1 MVPFTYRRISNEV
14 IDELFNRLSLGGSLI
29 LLGSRYV
36 GKRHVM
42 HRLRNRLE
50 EAKLAPVVQ
59 LKFLAEPAITSKARV
74 HELLEQAVEQAL
86 QQAGSQTLEL
96 FEALADRVDDPLD
109 RLITA
114 QEKSPSFGTKPI
126 FLIVSNIDSL
136 AHHLANEFVRVVRKH
151 IENGHII
158 AILSGEDDLQ
168 YLVQSGGFPCG
179 HPYVLQA
186 YEREEFRDYLIK
198 YAGKMNLKFESSEEA
213 ANELWRLTGGNI
225 YTMRMILWALVQSR
239 ALDNS
244 SSDRPIKLNEI
255 PDSLNLIGIPG
266 VYGTHVF
273 RHGTQLIERDPEC
286 WQVLDSLLNSAPDSA
301 PVKVGITESTPTR
314 LEMAGMAIREIYP
327 NVAYL
332 KFASP
337 LHERFIRQ
345 HYGNRR
351 FGDLYAVAAKWDKA
365 FQFYGR
371 LNPEET
377 IRPLGISDRGE
388 VEAAIASLCASFF
401 LQSTKSGNAGQSI
414 TEMKAQFANGA
425 RFLLGF
431 SEVSFWRYDAWRRGP
446 GWQMIPPEQFL
457 PSDEKQK
464 FIRNSLP
471 KYPKSDATWQFEA
484 PWNQQ
489 ALVRFLPA
497 LREDQRI
504 AVVISEFG
512 RGTVISRERAKIAAR
527 VLELFAEAYAHVN
540 TVDGL
545 EIRLKVRDRHV
556 ETMNSI
562 FNALGSDVRNVG
574 QVLERAAK
582 GLRELEYKRAFF
594 SLVDPEEQR
603 IQGFLDDNDS
613 DPRVDLAELI
623 DLPLR
628 DHDAD
633 LQTLVIHERQPYRI
647 ADAAKDGRVHPE
659 LIAHGNIEAF
669 ALVPIL
675 NSTHKAIGTIHVE
688 RKDGSVPSEDE
699 VKDLMFFGRQLA
711 IAIEQSERV
720 NLLQSSLDRIPEPI
734 VIVDRAERGRYANR
748 PAASLLDISEGWRKP
763 AIEQR
768 RFADEVGGSN
778 AELPYQLHQS
788 LISGNRLVSHFKGIG
803 NQPEYRGAALTDIIE
818 DWRGKTSGGLLHVQN
833 FNYFHRIFLAARLIG
848 QAQDTAS
855 ALGCMLQVA
864 EELLGPNNWGR
875 LYLSDNED
883 NPEHLISKL
892 SFGYADPDQERAFSE
907 GKTVLHRDTPGG
919 IDWLVFDLRKPVVF
933 CWKDD
938 LRPNDQYV
946 TRYGLQAVNAPNP
959 MQPPEIQK
967 SPGDFWIDFPL
978 MTPKK
983 ILGKLCFQC
992 GEDLLPEDFELLTLL
1007 SEVIVGLFDAF
1018 VVRAELL
1025 SNREELIMASS
1036 AQKTVETIVHN
1047 LCTRFANLGPL
1058 ATRYW
1063 LLEKRYPQV
1072 KELKTLNDH
1081 FFHVVDETQTTAKRA
1096 KEMLGPINPQWSNF
1110 ELPAHMRCVLGSA
1123 LPDDG
1128 WTVEAPTEFCV
1139 TADAHLLEM
1148 AILEMVQNSKDA
1160 AVPERELH
1168 VTLKME
1174 LDDSEFVKITYRD
1187 TGRGIPDEFSK
1198 TVFDEL
1204 FSFRPGQNIG
1214 TGLGLAFVRRVF
1226 EAHGGFIFTG
1236 IASQGAEFV
1245 SAIRKSN
1252 VYSETKE
1259 ERDVSHTYS

>member
-59 LKFLAEPAITSKARV
+59 LKFLAEPPITSKTRV
-74 HELLEQAVEQAL
+74 QELLEQAVEQAL
-86 QQAGSQTLEL
+86 QQSGSHTLEL
-96 FEALADRVDDPLD
+96 VKALADRVVDPLD
-109 RLITA
+109 RLIVA
-114 QEKSPSFGTKPI
+114 QERSAAFGTKPI
-126 FLIVSNIDSL
+126 FLIASNIDSL
-136 AHHLANEFVRVVRKH
+136 AHHLANEFIRVVRKH
-151 IENGHII
+151 VENGHII

-198 YAGKMNLKFESSEEA
+198 YAGKMNLKFESSEDA

-239 ALDNS
+239 ALVNS

-286 WQVLDSLLNSAPDSA
+286 WQVLDGLLKSES
-301 PVKVGITESTPTR
+301 VKVRITESTPTR
-314 LEMAGMAIREIYP
+314 LEMAGMVIREIYP
-327 NVAYL
+327 DVAYL

-337 LHERFIRQ
+337 LHETFIRQ
-345 HYGNRR
+345 HYDNRR

-388 VEAAIASLCASFF
+388 VEAAVASLCASLF
-401 LQSTKSGNAGQSI
+401 LQSTKSGNAGQTV

-425 RFLLGF
+425 RFILGF
-431 SEVSFWRYDAWRRGP
+431 SEVSFWRYDEWRRDP
-446 GWQMIPPEQFL
+446 GWQMIPPTQFS
-457 PSDEKQK
+457 PSNEKQK

-471 KYPKSDATWQFEA
+471 RYAKPDATWQFEA

-540 TVDGL
+540 AVDGL

-562 FNALGSDVRNVG
+562 FDALGSDVRNVG
-574 QVLERAAK
+574 QVLEKAAK

-603 IQGFLDDNDS
+603 IQGVLDDNDS

-633 LQTLVIHERQPYRI
+633 LQTLVIHECEAYRI
-647 ADAAKDGRVHPE
+647 ADASKDGRVHPE

-675 NSTHKAIGTIHVE
+675 NASQKAIGTIHVE
-688 RKDGSVPSEDE
+688 RKDGSVPSADE
-699 VKDLMFFGRQLA
+699 VKDLEFFGRQLA

-720 NLLQSSLDRIPEPI
+720 NLLQSSLDSIPEPI
-734 VIVDRAERGRYANR
+734 VIVDRAERGRYVNR
-748 PAASLLDISEGWRKP
+748 PAAGLLSISEGWRKP

-768 RFADEVGGSN
+768 RFGDEVSAAN
-778 AELPYQLHQS
+778 AELSYQLHHS
-788 LISGNRLVSHFKGIG
+788 LISGNRLVSHFQGIG
-803 NQPEYRGAALTDIIE
+803 NQPDYRGAALTDIIK
-818 DWRGKTSGGLLHVQN
+818 DWRGMTSGGLLHVQD

-875 LYLSDNED
+875 LYLADNED
-883 NPEHLISKL
+883 DPQHLISRL
-892 SFGYADPDQERAFSE
+892 SFGFDDPAKEKAFSE
-907 GKTVLHRDTPGG
+907 GSVVLDRNTPGG
-919 IDWLVFDLRKPVVF
+919 IDWMVFEQRRPIVF
-933 CWKDD
+933 CWRDD

-946 TRYGLQAVNAPNP
+946 TRSGLQAVNAPNP
-959 MQPPEIQK
+959 VQPPEIRK

-1007 SEVIVGLFDAF
+1007 SAVIVGLFDAF

-1036 AQKTVETIVHN
+1036 ARKTVETIVHN
-1047 LCTRFANLGPL
+1047 LCTRFGNLGPL
-1058 ATRYW
+1058 SARYW
-1063 LLEKRYPQV
+1063 LLEERYPQI
-1072 KELKTLNDH
+1072 KELKTLNDDFVH
-1081 FFHVVDETQTTAKRA
+1081 IIDETQITANRA
-1096 KEMLGPINPQWSNF
+1096 KEMLGPLNPRWSYF
-1110 ELPAHMRCVLGSA
+1110 ELPAHMRRVLGSA

-1128 WTVEAPTEFCV
+1128 WTVEAPAECCV

-1148 AILEMVQNSKDA
+1148 AILEMIQNSKDA
-1160 AVPERELH
+1160 ALSERKLH
-1168 VTLKME
+1168 VTVKIE
-1174 LDDSEFVKITYRD
+1174 LDDSDVVKIIYRD
-1187 TGRGIPDEFSK
+1187 TGRGIPSEYSK

-1204 FSFRPGQNIG
+1204 FSFRPGESHVG
-1214 TGLGLAFVRRVF
+1214 TGLGLTFVRRVF

-1236 IASQGAEFV
+1236 IANQGAEFV

-1252 VYSETKE
+1252 IYSETKE
-1259 ERDVSHTYS
+1259 ERDVSHSYS

>member
-1 MVPFTYRRISNEV
+1 MFPFLYRRISNQV
-14 IDELFNRLSLGGSLI
+14 IEELFNELSLGGSLI

-42 HRLRNRLE
+42 HRLRNRLD
-50 EAKLAPVVQ
+50 EAKLASVVQ
-59 LKFLAEPAITSKARV
+59 LKFLAEPAITSKARLD
-74 HELLEQAVEQAL
+74 ELIEQAVDVAL
-86 QQAGSQTLEL
+86 QQAVGQTL
-96 FEALADRVDDPLD
+96 ALASALANRMIDPLD
-109 RLITA
+109 RLIAA
-114 QEKSPSFGTKPI
+114 QEKSAFGTKPI
-126 FLIVSNIDSL
+126 YLIASNIDSL
-136 AHHLANEFVRVVRKH
+136 AHHLASEFLRAVRRHV
-151 IENGHII
+151 EDGHII

-179 HPYVLQA
+179 RPYVLQA

-198 YAGKMNLKFESSEEA
+198 YAGKMNLKFESSEDA
-213 ANELWRLTGGNI
+213 ASELWRITGGNI

-239 ALDNS
+239 ALINS
-244 SSDRPIKLNEI
+244 TSDYPIKLNEI
-255 PDSLNLIGIPG
+255 PRSLNLIGIPG

-286 WQVLDSLLNSAPDSA
+286 WQVLDGLLNGGPL
-301 PVKVGITESTPTR
+301 KIGINSTPTR
-314 LEMAGMAIREIYP
+314 LEMAGMAIRDG
-327 NVAYL
+327 AYL

-337 LHERFIRQ
+337 LHESFIRQ
-345 HYGNRR
+345 HYDNRR
-351 FGDLYAVAAKWDKA
+351 FGDLYAVAAKWDDA
-365 FQFYGR
+365 FQFYAR

-388 VEAAIASLCASFF
+388 VEAAVASLCASFF
-401 LQSTKSGNAGQSI
+401 LQSTKSEDAGQKV
-414 TEMKAQFANGA
+414 TDMKARFANGA

-431 SEVSFWRYDAWRRGP
+431 SEVSFWRYDAGRRDP
-446 GWQMIPPEQFL
+446 GWQMIPPTQFS
-457 PSDEKQK
+457 PSNEKQN
-464 FIRNSLP
+464 FIRSFLP
-471 KYPKSDATWQFEA
+471 KYPKSDVWQFEA
-484 PWNQQ
+484 PWDQQ

-512 RGTVISRERAKIAAR
+512 RGTVISRERAKIANR

-540 TVDGL
+540 AVDGL
-545 EIRLKVRDRHV
+545 QIRLKVRDRHV

-562 FNALGSDVRNVG
+562 FNALGSDVMNVG

-603 IQGFLDDNDS
+603 IQGVLDNNDS
-613 DPRVDLAELI
+613 DPRVNLAELI

-633 LQTLVIHERQPYRI
+633 LQTLVIHERQAYRI

-675 NSTHKAIGTIHVE
+675 NPSHKAIGTIHVE

-720 NLLQSSLDRIPEPI
+720 NLLQSSLDSIPEPI

-748 PAASLLDISEGWRKP
+748 PAAGLLSISEGWRKP

-768 RFADEVGGSN
+768 RFGDEVGATN
-778 AELPYQLHQS
+778 ADLSYQLHQS
-788 LISGNRLVSHFKGIG
+788 LISGNRLVSHFQGIG
-803 NQPEYRGAALTDIIE
+803 NQPEYRGAALTDIIK
-818 DWRGKTSGGLLHVQN
+818 DWRGMTSGGLLHVQD

-864 EELLGPNNWGR
+864 EKLLGPNNWGR
-875 LYLSDNED
+875 LYLADNED
-883 NPEHLISKL
+883 DPQHLISKL
-892 SFGYADPDQERAFSE
+892 SFGFEDPAKEKAFSE
-907 GKTVLHRDTPGG
+907 GCVVLDRNTPDG
-919 IDWLVFDLRKPVVF
+919 IDWLVFEQRTPVVF
-933 CWKDD
+933 CWRDD

-946 TRYGLQAVNAPNP
+946 TRSGLQAVNAPNP
-959 MQPPEIQK
+959 VQPPEIQK

-1025 SNREELIMASS
+1025 SNRESLIMASS
-1036 AQKTVETIVHN
+1036 ARKTVETIVHN
-1047 LCTRFANLGPL
+1047 LCTRFGNLGPL
-1058 ATRYW
+1058 SARYW
-1063 LLEKRYPQV
+1063 LLEERYPQV
-1072 KELKTLNDH
+1072 KELKTLNDDFVH
-1081 FFHVVDETQTTAKRA
+1081 IIDETQTTANRA
-1096 KEMLGPINPQWSNF
+1096 KEMLGPLNPQWSDF
-1110 ELPAHMRCVLGSA
+1110 ELPAHMRRVLGSA
-1123 LPDDG
+1123 LPNDG
-1128 WTVEAPTEFCV
+1128 WTVEAPGEFCV
-1139 TADAHLLEM
+1139 RADAHLLEM
-1148 AILEMVQNSKDA
+1148 AILEMIQNSKDA
-1160 AVPERELH
+1160 AVSERKLH
-1168 VTLKME
+1168 VTVKME
-1174 LDDSEFVKITYRD
+1174 LDDSDVVKIIYRD
-1187 TGRGIPDEFSK
+1187 TGRGIPSEYSK

-1204 FSFRPGQNIG
+1204 FSFRPGESHVG
-1214 TGLGLAFVRRVF
+1214 TGLGLTFVRRVF

-1236 IASQGAEFV
+1236 IANQGAEFV

-1252 VYSETKE
+1252 IYSETKE
-1259 ERDVSHTYS
+1259 ERDVSHSYS